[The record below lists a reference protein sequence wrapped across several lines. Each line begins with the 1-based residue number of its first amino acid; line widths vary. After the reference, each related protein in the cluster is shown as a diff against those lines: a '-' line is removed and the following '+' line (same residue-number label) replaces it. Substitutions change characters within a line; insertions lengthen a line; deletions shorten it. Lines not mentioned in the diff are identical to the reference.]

1 VSVAYRLLTTV
12 PGLVGGIF
20 LLLPG
25 GRGVRRE
32 IEEEEEAP
40 GGERK

>member
-1 VSVAYRLLTTV
+1 M
-12 PGLVGGIF
+12 F

-32 IEEEEEAP
+32 IEETQVEGGAAP
-40 GGERK
+40 AERP